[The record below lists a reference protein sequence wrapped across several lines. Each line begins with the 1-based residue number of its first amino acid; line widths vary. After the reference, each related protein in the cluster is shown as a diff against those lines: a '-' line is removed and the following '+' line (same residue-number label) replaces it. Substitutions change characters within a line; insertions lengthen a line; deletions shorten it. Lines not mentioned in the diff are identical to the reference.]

1 MLNMNF
7 DEVAIV
13 AAGTQP
19 WVHSPADGVAR
30 VKLEREAEESGHV
43 TSFVRFDAGASFPL
57 HDHPQGEEIYVMQGI
72 FSDEN
77 GDYPAGTYLRNPPG
91 SRHTSF
97 SREGCTI
104 FVKLNQFSDGDRATV
119 ELQPTSSS
127 GALVSAVLKFC
138 RCMNTRGNTLPWFI
152 GQPMKPSSHIGIG
165 AVRRLLCLKGP
176 SVTSMENTRP
186 APGCVTH
193 TSVSTPLMLKMKPL

>member
-1 MLNMNF
+1 MNF

-13 AAGTQP
+13 AAGTQL
-19 WVHSPADGVAR
+19 WVHSPADGIAR

-57 HDHPQGEEIYVMQGI
+57 HDHPQGEEIYVMQGT

-77 GDYPAGTYLRNPPG
+77 GDTRQAPICGTLRVADTHHFPAKGVRYLSSLTS
-91 SRHTSF
+91 SRT
-97 SREGCTI
+97 EIGQQ
-104 FVKLNQFSDGDRATV
+104 LNCDQA
-119 ELQPTSSS
+119 SSS
-127 GALVSAVLKFC
+127 GALVSAALKSC
-138 RCMNTRGNTLPWFI
+138 RCMNTRENTLPWSI
-152 GQPMKPSSHIGIG
+152 GQPMKSSSHIGIG

-186 APGCVTH
+186 APGYVIR